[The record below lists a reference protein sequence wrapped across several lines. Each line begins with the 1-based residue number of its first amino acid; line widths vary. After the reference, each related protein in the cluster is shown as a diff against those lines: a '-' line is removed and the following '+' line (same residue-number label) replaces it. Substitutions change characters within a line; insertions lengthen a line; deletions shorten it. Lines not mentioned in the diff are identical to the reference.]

1 MASVMSI
8 NFQSK
13 RPPMK
18 FRVTFQVRDPATQ
31 RVANDD
37 PASEDRAVCASQP
50 PHHPQHS
57 EREGQQT
64 ALKSSIWRQK
74 VSF

>member
-18 FRVTFQVRDPATQ
+18 FRVTFQVIEPATQ
-31 RVANDD
+31 CVANHD
-37 PASEDRAVCASQP
+37 PASEDRAVSAPHP

-57 EREGQQT
+57 EREGPQT
-64 ALKSSIWRQK
+64 ALKSSI
-74 VSF
+74 

>member
-18 FRVTFQVRDPATQ
+18 SRVTFQIRETATQ
-31 RVANDD
+31 RVANND
-37 PASEDRAVCASQP
+37 PASEDRAVSAPHP

-57 EREGQQT
+57 ERERGHR
-64 ALKSSIWRQK
+64 LL
-74 VSF
+74 